1 MTARRSEGA
10 KGAEAN
16 PAKAG
21 KTGRSKSGE
30 DAAESSTGFE
40 TALERL
46 EEIVDQLEQ
55 GDLALE
61 DALSAFEEGVRLS
74 KQCATQLDA
83 AERRIEQLT
92 RENGD
97 WAARPFEG
105 KASDAAAENDEDS

>member
-1 MTARRSEGA
+1 MTARRSAGA
-10 KGAEAN
+10 EPNPPKAQKAQKATAETGAEA
-16 PAKAG
+16 A
-21 KTGRSKSGE
+21 
-30 DAAESSTGFE
+30 DSSTGFE

-61 DALSAFEEGVRLS
+61 SALSAFEEGVRLS

-105 KASDAAAENDEDS
+105 KASDAAAEDDEES